1 MACKRQQ
8 EHVNHKLE
16 AMFSR
21 LLGYF
26 SISNIVYTVLWMLT
40 TIISTQGL
48 LENRYTYKIRKA
60 TKNAHHTCR
69 SITVSCTCAERSVK
83 FLGVN
88 LGVL

>member
-1 MACKRQQ
+1 
-8 EHVNHKLE
+8 
-16 AMFSR
+16 
-21 LLGYF
+21 
-26 SISNIVYTVLWMLT
+26 MLT

-60 TKNAHHTCR
+60 TRNAHHTCR

-83 FLGVN
+83 FLDVN

>member
-8 EHVNHKLE
+8 EHVNTKLE

-40 TIISTQGL
+40 TIISTKVCW
-48 LENRYTYKIRKA
+48 KIDIHVHVKWA
-60 TKNAHHTCR
+60 KLPQMHIKPVGQ
-69 SITVSCTCAERSVK
+69 SLSVVHVQK
-83 FLGVN
+83 EVHKISGF
-88 LGVL
+88 